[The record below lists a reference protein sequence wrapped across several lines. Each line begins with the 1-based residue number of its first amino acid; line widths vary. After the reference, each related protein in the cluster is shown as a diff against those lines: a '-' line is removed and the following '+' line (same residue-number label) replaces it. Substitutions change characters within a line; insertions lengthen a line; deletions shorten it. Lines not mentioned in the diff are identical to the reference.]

1 MEFLDLILFFFLQ
14 TSGEFSAASP
24 ERLSVSSTIAGG
36 KRLPYSSDINQSRKY
51 PYYLAITLRS

>member
-1 MEFLDLILFFFLQ
+1 MCLLLFFLQ

-24 ERLSVSSTIAGG
+24 ERLSVSSTIGGG

-51 PYYLAITLRS
+51 PYFSYYLAITLSS

>member
-1 MEFLDLILFFFLQ
+1 MCLLLFFLQ

-24 ERLSVSSTIAGG
+24 ERLSVSSTIGGG